1 MERWLK
7 SSSLKRKVSD
17 ATSKNDVEETV
28 VPDKLLCVPPEKQ
41 VACTSSCG
49 ESKTQNKLKR
59 KYDNNYL
66 KLGFFWTGDIEEPN
80 PQCVLCYQVLS
91 NDAMKPS
98 KLKRHFQSRHEQF
111 TKKPLEFFKR
121 KCSELNASK
130 RNMQQKVG
138 GSENKNATEA
148 SYRVALLIAKIGKNY
163 TIGETLIK
171 PATKLI
177 TRIMLGDKE
186 MHTVEKVQLSNDTVH
201 RRIIAMAENVEKQ
214 LVLRL
219 RESPHLALQVDE
231 STDIV
236 GAAKLLVYGRYE
248 YYAEIHDDLLFCQ
261 SLPLN
266 TTGECIS
273 KVINDYI
280 INN

>member
-1 MERWLK
+1 
-7 SSSLKRKVSD
+7 
-17 ATSKNDVEETV
+17 
-28 VPDKLLCVPPEKQ
+28 
-41 VACTSSCG
+41 
-49 ESKTQNKLKR
+49 
-59 KYDNNYL
+59 
-66 KLGFFWTGDIEEPN
+66 
-80 PQCVLCYQVLS
+80 
-91 NDAMKPS
+91 MKPS

-219 RESPHLALQVDE
+219 RESPHLALQVAE

-248 YYAEIHDDLLFCQ
+248 YYTEIHDDLLFCQ